1 MEIYFVV
8 CICLCVQIQQ
18 GSNNSMKKVLI
29 ISIMYITLDRNFNT
43 FKLPGFRKFLFRFN
57 FVKVQ
62 ISPVIS
68 TIKNSNNRYFVISS
82 QKISDKSII
91 FFHHPY
97 IFIENFHIRRKIRP
111 SLDRTRAERER
122 EKEKHST
129 VSRSRTSI
137 ETRTGGWGE
146 KRGKEKKNEREKGR
160 EKEACSSLP
169 RSLNTV
175 EICATNRPRSS
186 KFSIL
191 GINLDPAD
199 RFFA

>member
-137 ETRTGGWGE
+137 ELADGAKKEEKRKRTRERKGE
-146 KRGKEKKNEREKGR
+146 KKKHVARCRE
-160 EKEACSSLP
+160 
-169 RSLNTV
+169 V
-175 EICATNRPRSS
+175 
-186 KFSIL
+186 
-191 GINLDPAD
+191 
-199 RFFA
+199 

>member
-1 MEIYFVV
+1 
-8 CICLCVQIQQ
+8 
-18 GSNNSMKKVLI
+18 MKKVLI
-29 ISIMYITLDRNFNT
+29 ISIMYNITLDRNFNT

-122 EKEKHST
+122 EREKEREKHST
-129 VSRSRTSI
+129 VSRSRTS
-137 ETRTGGWGE
+137 RNANWRMGRK
-146 KRGKEKKNEREKGR
+146 KRKR
-160 EKEACSSLP
+160 EKERERKGEKKKHVARC
-169 RSLNTV
+169 REV
-175 EICATNRPRSS
+175 
-186 KFSIL
+186 
-191 GINLDPAD
+191 
-199 RFFA
+199 

>member
-43 FKLPGFRKFLFRFN
+43 FKYQDSENFYSFN
-57 FVKVQ
+57 FIKVQ

-122 EKEKHST
+122 EREKEREKHST
-129 VSRSRTSI
+129 VSRSRTS
-137 ETRTGGWGE
+137 RNANWRMGRKKRKRE
-146 KRGKEKKNEREKGR
+146 KEREKER
-160 EKEACSSLP
+160 ERK
-169 RSLNTV
+169 RSM
-175 EICATNRPRSS
+175 
-186 KFSIL
+186 
-191 GINLDPAD
+191 
-199 RFFA
+199 

>member
-1 MEIYFVV
+1 
-8 CICLCVQIQQ
+8 
-18 GSNNSMKKVLI
+18 
-29 ISIMYITLDRNFNT
+29 MYITLDRNFNI

-111 SLDRTRAERER
+111 SLDRTSRER
-122 EKEKHST
+122 KREREKHST

-137 ETRTGGWGE
+137 ELADGAKKEEKRKRTRERKGE
-146 KRGKEKKNEREKGR
+146 KKKHVARCRE
-160 EKEACSSLP
+160 
-169 RSLNTV
+169 V
-175 EICATNRPRSS
+175 
-186 KFSIL
+186 
-191 GINLDPAD
+191 
-199 RFFA
+199 

>member
-91 FFHHPY
+91 FFHHSY

-146 KRGKEKKNEREKGR
+146 KRGKEKKNERER
-160 EKEACSSLP
+160 ERK
-169 RSLNTV
+169 RSM
-175 EICATNRPRSS
+175 
-186 KFSIL
+186 
-191 GINLDPAD
+191 
-199 RFFA
+199 

>member
-91 FFHHPY
+91 FFHHP

-129 VSRSRTSI
+129 VSRSRTS
-137 ETRTGGWGE
+137 RNANWRMGRKKRKRE
-146 KRGKEKKNEREKGR
+146 KEREKER
-160 EKEACSSLP
+160 ERK
-169 RSLNTV
+169 RSM
-175 EICATNRPRSS
+175 
-186 KFSIL
+186 
-191 GINLDPAD
+191 
-199 RFFA
+199 

>member
-68 TIKNSNNRYFVISS
+68 TIENSNNRYFVISS

-129 VSRSRTSI
+129 VSRSRTS
-137 ETRTGGWGE
+137 RNANWRMGRK
-146 KRGKEKKNEREKGR
+146 KRKR
-160 EKEACSSLP
+160 EKERERKGEKKKHVARC
-169 RSLNTV
+169 REV
-175 EICATNRPRSS
+175 
-186 KFSIL
+186 
-191 GINLDPAD
+191 
-199 RFFA
+199 

>member
-43 FKLPGFRKFLFRFN
+43 FKYQDSENFYSFN
-57 FVKVQ
+57 FIKVQ

-146 KRGKEKKNEREKGR
+146 KRGKEKKNERER
-160 EKEACSSLP
+160 ERK
-169 RSLNTV
+169 RSM
-175 EICATNRPRSS
+175 
-186 KFSIL
+186 
-191 GINLDPAD
+191 
-199 RFFA
+199 

>member
-122 EKEKHST
+122 E
-129 VSRSRTSI
+129 R
-137 ETRTGGWGE
+137 
-146 KRGKEKKNEREKGR
+146 ERNIRLSAVLER
-160 EKEACSSLP
+160 
-169 RSLNTV
+169 V
-175 EICATNRPRSS
+175 
-186 KFSIL
+186 
-191 GINLDPAD
+191 
-199 RFFA
+199 

>member
-129 VSRSRTSI
+129 VSHSRTSI

-146 KRGKEKKNEREKGR
+146 KRGKEKKNERER
-160 EKEACSSLP
+160 ERK
-169 RSLNTV
+169 RSM
-175 EICATNRPRSS
+175 
-186 KFSIL
+186 
-191 GINLDPAD
+191 
-199 RFFA
+199 

>member
-146 KRGKEKKNEREKGR
+146 KRGKEKKNERER
-160 EKEACSSLP
+160 ERK
-169 RSLNTV
+169 RSM
-175 EICATNRPRSS
+175 
-186 KFSIL
+186 
-191 GINLDPAD
+191 
-199 RFFA
+199 

>member
-43 FKLPGFRKFLFRFN
+43 FKYQDSENFYSFN
-57 FVKVQ
+57 FIKVQ

-91 FFHHPY
+91 FFHHSY

-146 KRGKEKKNEREKGR
+146 KRGKEKKNERER
-160 EKEACSSLP
+160 ERK
-169 RSLNTV
+169 RSM
-175 EICATNRPRSS
+175 
-186 KFSIL
+186 
-191 GINLDPAD
+191 
-199 RFFA
+199 

>member
-111 SLDRTRAERER
+111 SLDRTREERER

-146 KRGKEKKNEREKGR
+146 KRGKEKKNERER
-160 EKEACSSLP
+160 ERK
-169 RSLNTV
+169 RSM
-175 EICATNRPRSS
+175 
-186 KFSIL
+186 
-191 GINLDPAD
+191 
-199 RFFA
+199 

>member
-146 KRGKEKKNEREKGR
+146 KRGKEKKNERKKGR

>member
-29 ISIMYITLDRNFNT
+29 ISIMYNITLDRNFNT
-43 FKLPGFRKFLFRFN
+43 FKYQDSENFYSFN
-57 FVKVQ
+57 FIKVQ

-68 TIKNSNNRYFVISS
+68 TIENSNNRYFVISS

-129 VSRSRTSI
+129 VSRSRTS
-137 ETRTGGWGE
+137 RNANWRMGRKKRKRE
-146 KRGKEKKNEREKGR
+146 KEREKER
-160 EKEACSSLP
+160 ERK
-169 RSLNTV
+169 RSM
-175 EICATNRPRSS
+175 
-186 KFSIL
+186 
-191 GINLDPAD
+191 
-199 RFFA
+199 

>member
-1 MEIYFVV
+1 
-8 CICLCVQIQQ
+8 
-18 GSNNSMKKVLI
+18 
-29 ISIMYITLDRNFNT
+29 MYITLDRNFNT

>member
-1 MEIYFVV
+1 
-8 CICLCVQIQQ
+8 
-18 GSNNSMKKVLI
+18 
-29 ISIMYITLDRNFNT
+29 MYITLDRNFNI

-122 EKEKHST
+122 ERERNIRLSAALERVQKRELADGAKKEEK
-129 VSRSRTSI
+129 RKRTR
-137 ETRTGGWGE
+137 ERKGE
-146 KRGKEKKNEREKGR
+146 KKKHVARCRE
-160 EKEACSSLP
+160 
-169 RSLNTV
+169 V
-175 EICATNRPRSS
+175 
-186 KFSIL
+186 
-191 GINLDPAD
+191 
-199 RFFA
+199 